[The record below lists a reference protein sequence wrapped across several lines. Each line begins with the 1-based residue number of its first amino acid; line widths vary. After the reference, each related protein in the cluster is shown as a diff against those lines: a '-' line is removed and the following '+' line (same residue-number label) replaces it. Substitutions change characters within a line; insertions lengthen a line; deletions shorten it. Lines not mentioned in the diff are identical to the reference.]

1 MGAFNTKEVLFGSPS
16 LIPTIAKCIRDEFQ
30 KDGYQVSMD
39 ALTSGGYDIS
49 ITKGNMF
56 KAVLGMK
63 TALKITL
70 LPQGESINFNAG
82 IGIFGKMIVPTL
94 LMWYVAWPVLITQIW
109 GLVEQSK
116 IDDRALNIAKGVVA
130 GGSPVAAAH
139 DSKRFCTACGKEN
152 SATARFCSACGNP
165 LQ

>member
-1 MGAFNTKEVLFGSPS
+1 
-16 LIPTIAKCIRDEFQ
+16 
-30 KDGYQVSMD
+30 
-39 ALTSGGYDIS
+39 
-49 ITKGNMF
+49 
-56 KAVLGMK
+56 
-63 TALKITL
+63 
-70 LPQGESINFNAG
+70 
-82 IGIFGKMIVPTL
+82 
-94 LMWYVAWPVLITQIW
+94 MWYVAWPVLITQVW

-116 IDDRALNIAKGVVA
+116 LDDRALNIAKGVVA